1 MGATNDESFLQ
12 KLSFAGWLV
21 SIGIV
26 YGDIGTSPLY
36 TMRPIIGQRI
46 LDEALV
52 LGAVSCIFWTLFFQT
67 TLKYVIITLRAD
79 NHGEGGIFAL
89 YALIRRYRKWLI
101 IPAIA
106 GGAFLLADSI
116 MTPPISVTSAIEGLQ
131 QRNPSI
137 GVVPIVLV
145 IIVFLFLIQR
155 FGTKAIGRLFGPVM
169 LCWFLMIAIVGTFS
183 LLKHPGVLKAINP
196 VFAWNFVT
204 GYPEGFWLLGAV
216 FLCTTGAEA
225 LYSDLGHVGRKN
237 IRASWAFVK
246 VCLLLSYFGQ
256 AASLMEMAGST
267 IGNGN
272 PFFDM
277 MPDWF
282 LLPGIVIATLAA
294 IIASQALISGTFT
307 LLSEAM
313 RLNLWPKLK
322 IIFPTDIKGQLYIPA
337 ANTALLICCCGVV
350 LFFKESGHME
360 AAFGLSVTLTML
372 MTTILLSFYL
382 LVKRTPVW
390 LVSIL
395 LVFFL
400 SIGGSFLIANL
411 RKFMHGGWVTLF
423 LGLILFAIML
433 VWNKARLIILKYT
446 KLEDVA
452 PRLELL
458 SKMSEDVEIP
468 KSATHLVYITDSD
481 DENKIEENIFYSLYK
496 RNPKRA
502 DLYWFIHVETMDEPY
517 HMGYRVKELLDDKVI
532 RIDFRLGFRV
542 TPRINYLFRHVVQ
555 ELVES
560 KEVDI
565 TSRYSSL
572 KERQITGDFKF
583 VILERFISFENEL
596 STYESAIMKSYF
608 VLHELSLG
616 DEEAYGLDYS
626 NVIVEKSPL
635 LISPLK
641 KRMLTRETD
650 EKK

>member
-1 MGATNDESFLQ
+1 
-12 KLSFAGWLV
+12 
-21 SIGIV
+21 
-26 YGDIGTSPLY
+26 
-36 TMRPIIGQRI
+36 
-46 LDEALV
+46 
-52 LGAVSCIFWTLFFQT
+52 
-67 TLKYVIITLRAD
+67 
-79 NHGEGGIFAL
+79 
-89 YALIRRYRKWLI
+89 KWLI

-131 QRNPSI
+131 QRSP
-137 GVVPIVLV
+137 GLRVEPIVLV
-145 IIVFLFLIQR
+145 IIVFLFFIQR

-169 LCWFLMIAIVGTFS
+169 LCWFLMIAVFGGIWMM
-183 LLKHPGVLKAINP
+183 KQPQVLNAFNP
-196 VFAWNFVT
+196 IYAWKFVT

-256 AASLMEMAGST
+256 AAFLMEHAGKR

-277 MPDWF
+277 MPAWF
-282 LLPGIVIATLAA
+282 LLPGIVIATMAA

-313 RLNLWPKLK
+313 RLNLWPRLR
-322 IIFPTDIKGQLYIPA
+322 ILFPTDIRGQLYIPA
-337 ANTALLICCCGVV
+337 ANTALLVCCCGVV
-350 LFFKESGHME
+350 LFFRESKNME
-360 AAFGLSVTLTML
+360 AAYGLSITMTML

-382 LVKRTPVW
+382 LVKRTPVV
-390 LVSIL
+390 LVVLL

-400 SIGGSFLIANL
+400 AIEGSFLVANL
-411 RKFMHGGWVTLF
+411 RKFMHGGWVTLIF
-423 LGLILFAIML
+423 GLILFSVMYI
-433 VWNKARLIILKYT
+433 WNKARLIIFKYT
-446 KLEDVA
+446 KLEDVQ

-458 SKMSEDVEIP
+458 DKMSQDKDIP
-468 KSATHLVYITDSD
+468 KSATHLVYITESD
-481 DENKIEENIFYSLYK
+481 DENKIEENILHSLYK

-502 DLYWFIHVETMDEPY
+502 DLYWFIHIDTVDEPY
-517 HMGYRVKELLDDKVI
+517 RMGYYVKELLDDKVI

-542 TPRINYLFRHVVQ
+542 TPKINYFFRHVVQ

-565 TSRYSSL
+565 TSRYNSL
-572 KERQITGDFKF
+572 RERQVTGDFKF
-583 VILERFISFENEL
+583 VILERFVSFENEL
-596 STYESAIMKSYF
+596 SVYENAIMKTYF

-616 DEEAYGLDYS
+616 DEKAYGLDYS
-626 NVIVEKSPL
+626 NVIVEQSPL
-635 LISPLK
+635 LISPVK
-641 KRMLTRETD
+641 KKMLLRED
-650 EKK
+650 E

>member
-1 MGATNDESFLQ
+1 MINKDGSFLQ
-12 KLSFAGWLV
+12 RLSFAGWLV
-21 SIGIV
+21 AIGIV

-46 LDEALV
+46 LDESLI
-52 LGAVSCIFWTLFFQT
+52 LGSVSCIFWTLFFQT
-67 TLKYVIITLRAD
+67 TIKYVIITLRAD

-131 QRNPSI
+131 QRTP
-137 GVVPIVLV
+137 GLRVEPIVLV
-145 IIVFLFLIQR
+145 IIVFLFFIQR

-169 LCWFLMIAIVGTFS
+169 LCWFLMIAIVGGCS
-183 LLKHPGVLKAINP
+183 LVNHPEVLRAFNP
-196 VFAWNFVT
+196 FYAWKFVT
-204 GYPEGFWLLGAV
+204 TYPEGFWLLGAV

-256 AASLMEMAGST
+256 AALLMDHVGKR

-277 MPDWF
+277 MPAWF
-282 LLPGIVIATLAA
+282 LLPGIVIATMAA
-294 IIASQALISGTFT
+294 VIASQALISGTFT

-313 RLNLWPKLK
+313 RLNLWPRMRIL
-322 IIFPTDIKGQLYIPA
+322 FPTDIRGQLYIPA

-350 LFFKESGHME
+350 LFFRESKNME
-360 AAFGLSVTLTML
+360 AAYGLSITMTML
-372 MTTILLSFYL
+372 MTTVLLGFYL
-382 LVKRTPVW
+382 LVKRTPVV
-390 LVSIL
+390 LVVLL
-395 LVFFL
+395 LVVFL
-400 SIGGSFLIANL
+400 TIEGSFLIANL
-411 RKFMHGGWVTLF
+411 RKFLHGGWVTLI
-423 LGLILFAIML
+423 LGLMLFLIMFI
-433 VWNKARLIILKYT
+433 WNKARLIILKYT
-446 KLEDVA
+446 KLEDVG

-458 SKMSEDVEIP
+458 DKMSEDKEIP

-481 DENKIEENIFYSLYK
+481 DEDKIEENIFYSLYK

-502 DLYWFIHVETMDEPY
+502 DLYWFIHVDTMDEPY
-517 HMGYRVKELLDDKVI
+517 HMGYHVKELLDDKVI

-542 TPRINYLFRHVVQ
+542 TPRINYFFRHVVQ

-583 VILERFISFENEL
+583 VILERFVSFENEL
-596 STYESAIMKSYF
+596 NVYENAIMKTYF

-616 DEEAYGLDYS
+616 
-626 NVIVEKSPL
+626 
-635 LISPLK
+635 
-641 KRMLTRETD
+641 
-650 EKK
+650 